1 MATPLPTN
9 RIPEHCRCWMVR
21 GSDIA
26 HRGMCDAF
34 SPNPDAIFCLAD
46 DPHEY
51 ELCLAC
57 EHLEV
62 CHRHEL
68 VEALLDTAGGGD
80 TPEVPQ
86 GGSLGRLGRVRAGRL
101 APSVAGLTR
110 ATAPRTP
117 GLRRAF
123 SRPTGRLNASTSQ
136 ELPRRLRWR
145 GKAPPRSPCNG
156 PSRCP
161 PRRLLPRAEGAA
173 ARCELGAPRGYGFT
187 LFGVRVKFCRPR

>member
-1 MATPLPTN
+1 MATPVPTN

-21 GSDIA
+21 GCDIA
-26 HRGMCDAF
+26 HREMCDAF

-46 DPHEY
+46 DPPEY
-51 ELCLAC
+51 DLCLAC
-57 EHLEV
+57 EPLEV

-86 GGSLGRLGRVRAGRL
+86 GGSLGRLRRVRAGRL

-123 SRPTGRLNASTSQ
+123 LMVEASHYLGFVRIRPARQSLREVASTR
-136 ELPRRLRWR
+136 EPWFGHAGVTPCIRL
-145 GKAPPRSPCNG
+145 AV
-156 PSRCP
+156 
-161 PRRLLPRAEGAA
+161 EG
-173 ARCELGAPRGYGFT
+173 
-187 LFGVRVKFCRPR
+187 